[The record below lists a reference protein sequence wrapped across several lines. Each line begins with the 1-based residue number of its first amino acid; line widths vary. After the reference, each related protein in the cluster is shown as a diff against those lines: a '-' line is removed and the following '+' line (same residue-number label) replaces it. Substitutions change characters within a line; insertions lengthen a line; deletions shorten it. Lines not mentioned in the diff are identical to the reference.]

1 MTEAM
6 LYASKIS
13 LTNAASVTQIFEFVN
28 CSVIGSQE
36 LLVDD
41 EGLRGQRSL
50 QLERTTLGL
59 VKVSG
64 QIKLQPTPVELAYLL
79 PLAMGTSNTS
89 SSSSSSSTAYTDSL
103 TDAMADVTLVMDLQ
117 TKANTFVGRF
127 NKLTLGASP
136 GKKLDVTVDFVG
148 YGASYATMVGSG
160 GTIAGVGDIT
170 NRPYMCSDSGSGL
183 TIGGT
188 TYSFDQFEL
197 EIDNK
202 IDPTYMQGLYATDL
216 AATGR
221 EVNLSARFKYTTT
234 EQGLLGT
241 AFGGPVIASP
251 VAASI
256 AFTNGSNSCTIA
268 LPAVIAEPKTVGA
281 TEKKIR
287 LPLRYRCL
295 KTGTTPE
302 LSVVTI

>member
-6 LYASKIS
+6 LYASKIQ
-13 LTNAASVTQIFEFVN
+13 LTNAATVTQVFEFVQ
-28 CSVIGSQE
+28 CSVTASQA
-36 LLVDD
+36 LVVDD
-41 EGLRGQRSL
+41 EGIRGQRSM
-50 QLERTTLGL
+50 QLERTTQGA

-64 QIKLQPTPVELAYLL
+64 QIKLQPTPVELAYLF
-79 PLAMGTSNTS
+79 PLVMGTSNQS

-103 TDAMADVTLVMDLQ
+103 TDVLADVTLVMDLQ

-127 NKLTLGASP
+127 NKLSIGASP

-148 YGASYATMVGSG
+148 YGASYATMIGNG

-170 NRPYMCSDSGSGL
+170 NRPYMCQDAGTGI

-216 AATGR
+216 IPTGR
-221 EVNLSARFKYTTT
+221 EVSLSTRFKYTST

-241 AFGGPVIASP
+241 AFAGPVVGSP
-251 VAASI
+251 VSASI
-256 AFTNGSNSCTIA
+256 AFTNGSNSCTITM
-268 LPAVIAEPKTVGA
+268 PAVIAEPKTVAA
-281 TEKKIR
+281 TDKKLR

-302 LSVVTI
+302 LTVVTI